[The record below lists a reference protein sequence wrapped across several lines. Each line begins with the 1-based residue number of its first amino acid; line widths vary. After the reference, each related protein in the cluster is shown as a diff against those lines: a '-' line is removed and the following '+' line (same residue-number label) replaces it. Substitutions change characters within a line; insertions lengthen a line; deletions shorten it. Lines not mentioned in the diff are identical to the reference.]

1 MLQNW
6 PDLGS
11 SRQRNLQKIFKEIQD
26 PLELGLK
33 HDIGSEAKHPAKALI
48 TASLVEKTQMLNA
61 NDIALVRATFARVVP
76 IQSAAADLFYDRL
89 FGVSPKLR
97 ELFPADLRGQKQKLM
112 QMIATAVGGL
122 NNLNQLVPAV
132 KALGARHS
140 SYGVTTEHYR
150 LVGEALLW
158 TLERGLG
165 QDFTP
170 EVRSAWAKVYH
181 VLAATMQAGAAQV
194 ANVQAAE

>member
-1 MLQNW
+1 ML
-6 PDLGS
+6 
-11 SRQRNLQKIFKEIQD
+11 
-26 PLELGLK
+26 
-33 HDIGSEAKHPAKALI
+33 
-48 TASLVEKTQMLNA
+48 TA

-76 IQSAAADLFYDRL
+76 IQSVAADLFYDRL
-89 FGVSPKLR
+89 FAVSPKLR
-97 ELFPADLRGQKQKLM
+97 ELFPADLRAQKQKLM

-132 KALGARHS
+132 KVLGARHS
-140 SYGVTTEHYR
+140 TYGVTTEHYR

-170 EVRSAWAKVYH
+170 EVAPPGLRSTTCSPQPCKRARRKSPTSRLRSNQKRSLRTKPLCEPQTV
-181 VLAATMQAGAAQV
+181 AAARPV
-194 ANVQAAE
+194 

>member
-1 MLQNW
+1 M
-6 PDLGS
+6 
-11 SRQRNLQKIFKEIQD
+11 
-26 PLELGLK
+26 
-33 HDIGSEAKHPAKALI
+33 
-48 TASLVEKTQMLNA
+48 QMLNA

-76 IQSAAADLFYDRL
+76 IQSAAADIFYDRL
-89 FGVSPKLR
+89 FEVSPKLR

-132 KALGARHS
+132 KALGGRHS

-150 LVGEALLW
+150 LVEEAHW

>member
-1 MLQNW
+1 M
-6 PDLGS
+6 
-11 SRQRNLQKIFKEIQD
+11 
-26 PLELGLK
+26 
-33 HDIGSEAKHPAKALI
+33 
-48 TASLVEKTQMLNA
+48 QMLNA

-76 IQSAAADLFYDRL
+76 IQGAAADLFYDRL
-89 FGVSPKLR
+89 FAISPNLC
-97 ELFPADLRGQKQKLM
+97 ELFPADLRAQKHKLM

-132 KALGARHS
+132 KALGVHHS

-158 TLERGLG
+158 TLERCLG

-170 EVRSAWAKVYH
+170 EVRS
-181 VLAATMQAGAAQV
+181 
-194 ANVQAAE
+194 

>member
-1 MLQNW
+1 LQ
-6 PDLGS
+6 PFRL
-11 SRQRNLQKIFKEIQD
+11 
-26 PLELGLK
+26 PLARTARKTWDTVG
-33 HDIGSEAKHPAKALI
+33 PAA
-48 TASLVEKTQMLNA
+48 
-61 NDIALVRATFARVVP
+61 
-76 IQSAAADLFYDRL
+76 SAAVARL
-89 FGVSPKLR
+89 FGVEPGRSSRTGSCRRSVIAGALIQLVSWRKCNVDCARDRLFAISPNLR
-97 ELFPADLRGQKQKLM
+97 ELFPADLRAQKGKLM
-112 QMIATAVGGL
+112 QMIATTVGAL

-140 SYGVTTEHYR
+140 TYGVTIEHYR

>member
-1 MLQNW
+1 M
-6 PDLGS
+6 
-11 SRQRNLQKIFKEIQD
+11 
-26 PLELGLK
+26 
-33 HDIGSEAKHPAKALI
+33 
-48 TASLVEKTQMLNA
+48 QMLTA
-61 NDIALVRATFARVVP
+61 NDIALVRSTFARVVP
-76 IQSAAADLFYDRL
+76 IQGAAADLFYDRL
-89 FGVSPKLR
+89 FAVSPKLR
-97 ELFPADLRGQKQKLM
+97 ELFPADLRAQKHKLM
-112 QMIATAVGGL
+112 QMISAAVGGL
-122 NNLNQLVPAV
+122 DNLNQLVPAV

-140 SYGVTTEHYR
+140 GYGVTTEHYR